1 MVILKLV
8 TTVALTF
15 HKKRKLKEKKWKEHP
30 FLNEKG
36 IELIKRFN
44 PARTSLGMGR
54 YAPYKDYGEDLWRIG
69 YGSKKLGK
77 SYLRP
82 DDIATEEEIDIQLE
96 EDLKIFS
103 DLVSQYVFVPLNK
116 NRKAAILSFAFS
128 IGISSLK
135 TCRLLELINTHAT
148 KTAIIREWSPFIN
161 RLWCSGGDLMVAQ
174 RRTELD
180 MYLAPDKTIP
190 TFVPHRC
197 HAKRCLLNLP
207 ETYTGAPNQ
216 VKAIEYLE
224 KKLLQWDPSQEVV
237 RRFFRYWNENPRS
250 LGSPKRQQDLD

>member
-1 MVILKLV
+1 
-8 TTVALTF
+8 
-15 HKKRKLKEKKWKEHP
+15 
-30 FLNEKG
+30 
-36 IELIKRFN
+36 
-44 PARTSLGMGR
+44 MGK
-54 YAPYKDYGEDLWRIG
+54 YAAYKDFGEDLWKIG
-69 YGSKKLGK
+69 YGSEVINEH
-77 SYLRP
+77 YLNANDR
-82 DDIATEEEIDIQLE
+82 ASQEEIDKQFYI
-96 EDLKIFS
+96 DLKNFSKKAENYIF
-103 DLVSQYVFVPLNK
+103 VNLNK
-116 NRKAAILSFAFS
+116 NKRAAILSFAFS

-148 KTAIIREWSPFIN
+148 KTAIIREWSPYIN
-161 RLWCSGGDLMVAQ
+161 RLWCSGGDLMVDQ

-197 HAKRCLLNLP
+197 HSKRCLLNLP

-216 VKAIEYLE
+216 LKAIEYLE

-237 RRFFRYWNENPRS
+237 RRFFRYWTEKPRS

>member
-1 MVILKLV
+1 M
-8 TTVALTF
+8 TS
-15 HKKRKLKEKKWKEHP
+15 HKKTKLKENWKEHP
-30 FLNEKG
+30 FLTRKG
-36 IELIKRFN
+36 INLIKSYN
-44 PARTSLGMGR
+44 APRTDLSMGR
-54 YAPYKDYGEDLWRIG
+54 YAAYRDYGEDIWRIG

-77 SYLRP
+77 SYLGP
-82 DDIATEEEIDIQLE
+82 NDIATEEEVNNQLE
-96 EDLKIFS
+96 EDLKEFS

-135 TCRLLELINTHAT
+135 TCRLLQLINTHAT

-161 RLWCSGGDLMVAQ
+161 RLWCSGGDLMVSQ

-224 KKLLQWDPSQEVV
+224 KKLNLWDPSGEVV
-237 RRFFRYWNENPRS
+237 RRVFRYWTEKPRS
-250 LGSPKRQQDLD
+250 LGSPKQQQDLD